1 MPNLCK
7 KNGKQIKYICIY
19 HKILVPLYST
29 KMRIY
34 AKKANKMIIKRPL
47 YLKQLINRQH
57 NGMIKIITGMRR
69 SGKSYLLFSL
79 FVDYL
84 TSQGIDAT
92 HIIKIDL
99 EDITNDYLREPFTLI
114 EHINQRITDNKE
126 YYILIDE
133 VQHLQRFEDVLNT
146 LLKNSQIDVYVT
158 GSNARFLSKDVITT
172 FRGRGDEVRIHP
184 LSFEEYM
191 SVQSPMPFAEQ
202 HLNDYMRLGGMP
214 QLATMKNEEQKR
226 QYLSNLFTNT
236 YLLDIKE
243 RYAIKND
250 DDLEELIDVIASSI
264 GCLTNPTKI
273 ANTFASAK
281 QSNISKDTI
290 KKYLDYIQDAYM
302 IEKAVRYDIKGRR
315 YIDTPAKYY
324 FEDLGLRNARIN
336 FRQTEPTHLME
347 NLIYNELRLRGYSV
361 DVGQIVANT
370 RNANGVSERKYLEVD
385 FVCNKADERIYIQSA
400 YNMPTSEKQEQE
412 LKTLKH
418 INDSFQKIIIVGGI
432 QPTYRNDDG
441 ILILNLYDF
450 LLNKVTI

>member
-19 HKILVPLYST
+19 HKILAPLYST

-146 LLKNSQIDVYVT
+146 LLKNSQIDVYVI
-158 GSNARFLSKDVITT
+158 GSNARFLSKDAITT
-172 FRGRGDEVRIHP
+172 F
-184 LSFEEYM
+184 
-191 SVQSPMPFAEQ
+191 
-202 HLNDYMRLGGMP
+202 
-214 QLATMKNEEQKR
+214 
-226 QYLSNLFTNT
+226 
-236 YLLDIKE
+236 
-243 RYAIKND
+243 
-250 DDLEELIDVIASSI
+250 
-264 GCLTNPTKI
+264 
-273 ANTFASAK
+273 
-281 QSNISKDTI
+281 
-290 KKYLDYIQDAYM
+290 
-302 IEKAVRYDIKGRR
+302 
-315 YIDTPAKYY
+315 
-324 FEDLGLRNARIN
+324 
-336 FRQTEPTHLME
+336 
-347 NLIYNELRLRGYSV
+347 
-361 DVGQIVANT
+361 
-370 RNANGVSERKYLEVD
+370 
-385 FVCNKADERIYIQSA
+385 
-400 YNMPTSEKQEQE
+400 
-412 LKTLKH
+412 
-418 INDSFQKIIIVGGI
+418 
-432 QPTYRNDDG
+432 
-441 ILILNLYDF
+441 
-450 LLNKVTI
+450 